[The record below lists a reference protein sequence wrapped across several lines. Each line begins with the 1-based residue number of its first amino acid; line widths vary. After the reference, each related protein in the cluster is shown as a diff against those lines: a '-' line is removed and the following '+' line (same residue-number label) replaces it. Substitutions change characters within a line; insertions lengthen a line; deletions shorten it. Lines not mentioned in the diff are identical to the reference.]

1 MMMEINV
8 NDLTNFLAESIV
20 EVTFTKKDGSNR
32 VMRCTLNRDII
43 PANKLPSG
51 SGKTKTPNPD
61 VFSVFDTDISDWR
74 SFRKDSITQ
83 ISFPKN

>member
-8 NDLTNFLAESIV
+8 NDLPNFLAEQIV

-32 VMRCTLNRDII
+32 VMRCTLNKDII
-43 PANKLPSG
+43 PVNKLPTSSG
-51 SGKTKTPNPD
+51 STRKTNPD
-61 VFSVFDTDISDWR
+61 VFSVFDTDIHDWR